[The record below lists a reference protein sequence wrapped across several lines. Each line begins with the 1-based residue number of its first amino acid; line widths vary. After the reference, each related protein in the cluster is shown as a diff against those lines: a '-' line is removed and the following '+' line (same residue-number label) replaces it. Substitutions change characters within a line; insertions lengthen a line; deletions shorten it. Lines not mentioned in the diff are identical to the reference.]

1 MSCNNLSLCWLK
13 SEHVISKVVKFC
25 CLFATIDFTSLRYF
39 SLGIN
44 NLPFMIYSISSAC
57 LRTHCQQPVYFI
69 SVNTVSVCL
78 RTHCQQPVCF
88 ISVNTVSVCL
98 RTHCQQPVY
107 FISVNTVSVCLRTHC
122 QQPVYFIFENTV
134 SDFLKFVG
142 PSGQKIT
149 RNSNTAKFAG
159 LGVWQNCLFV
169 YFVLHQKSDMQ
180 LVWRNDHGH
189 LGIRF
194 CFKWHLLLKHATV
207 FMVILLIIVF
217 L

>member
-69 SVNTVSVCL
+69 
-78 RTHCQQPVCF
+78 
-88 ISVNTVSVCL
+88 
-98 RTHCQQPVY
+98 
-107 FISVNTVSVCLRTHC
+107 
-122 QQPVYFIFENTV
+122 FENTV

-159 LGVWQNCLFV
+159 PGFRQNCLFV
-169 YFVLHQKSDMQ
+169 YFVLHQKSEMQ
-180 LVWRNDHGH
+180 LVCRNDHGQ

>member
-44 NLPFMIYSISSAC
+44 NLPFMIYSISSA
-57 LRTHCQQPVYFI
+57 
-69 SVNTVSVCL
+69 
-78 RTHCQQPVCF
+78 
-88 ISVNTVSVCL
+88 CL

-180 LVWRNDHGH
+180 LVCRNDHGQ

>member
-69 SVNTVSVCL
+69 
-78 RTHCQQPVCF
+78 
-88 ISVNTVSVCL
+88 
-98 RTHCQQPVY
+98 
-107 FISVNTVSVCLRTHC
+107 
-122 QQPVYFIFENTV
+122 FENTV

-180 LVWRNDHGH
+180 LVCRNDHGQ